1 MIHPLE
7 RWPRIRRR
15 AAFLALFVVLVLVE
29 VPLGM
34 VNGTLTSDDVPRGIF
49 SMQIAGSAERAEEIR
64 SSWEREGALDEAGFS
79 LGLDFLVMPIYS
91 TAIAALCAAVA
102 FDVVETGLTVPML
115 DRPTDTLASIVT
127 LAATVKFALLGL
139 ALAYVM
145 LFGIVAAARRA
156 DAVE

>member
-1 MIHPLE
+1 
-7 RWPRIRRR
+7 
-15 AAFLALFVVLVLVE
+15 
-29 VPLGM
+29 M

-102 FDVVETGLTVPML
+102 AALRRRRLGGLAAVGALLGWGAWSAVAFDVVETGLTVPML